1 MADEKIILEVS
12 IDNEAAQKNATKL
25 TKELIQQ
32 RKELSE
38 LRKTIRENGEAT
50 DEQAKRQVELT
61 NDITQ
66 NSKELRLNNR
76 VLQSNEGSKAAN
88 EAQTALLIAESKK
101 LNLETKEGRA
111 DFEILSKAIVQNTK
125 VLKDQEAAQN
135 NFRRNVGNYTN
146 SIIEASNASNLFG
159 GQLGDVFQAA
169 QTVNGTIP
177 KLIGGLKGLRA
188 AVAATGVGLLV
199 IALTSIVQLI
209 NRNEK
214 AARFFQKILR
224 AVGGVVGSLLD
235 KLADF
240 GSFLVDLATGSQ
252 KASKSL
258 TSAFN
263 SVIDPI
269 AQVGINLIELFVPFE
284 KVQEIATRVFESIK
298 NGINEVIG
306 LFDGFGDRVNNAFDS
321 LVSGFDSVAS
331 SLFGVENASSQITEG
346 INSAIEKTTE
356 VFKPLT
362 DAVGNAANNIVDFGN
377 GLTDAAKGGFDLAA
391 SNINLRAS
399 IRALGIEQAK
409 ATAEAEKA
417 RKERDDEN
425 KTLEERLAANDA
437 VLEAE
442 RRRTEAQTAQT
453 NARIQLLENERKVQG
468 RLTEEQ
474 LDELAT
480 LNEELFNIQEDFL
493 GRTTE
498 QQTEAFA
505 IRNEEA
511 IQQAESEVARQE
523 ANLAQQTENTE
534 AFFNAQAEL
543 LREQRELADTQAQAE
558 IQDQARL
565 QDTLLKNEAEFN
577 KAIQELDI
585 EREATRLDN
594 QKAALDAQLL
604 VLEEGTQER
613 LNKQLE
619 LIEIEREQ
627 ELNQLALTEEQ
638 KLLIEAQFEAD
649 RNALLKESSDARIE
663 QEQSELEATTAIEQ
677 AKIGVFQQG
686 LNLAKSIFGEQS
698 AIGKAIFA
706 LQQGLAVAE
715 ITTNLQKELSAIAA
729 ASAANPANALTA
741 GGAGAAQYGVQS
753 AIAIARAGIGIGTVL
768 AQTIQ
773 GFMEGG
779 SLAGGGQ
786 EGTKQT
792 GIKDNLLGFA
802 PNIGAFAFGGEE
814 FITNKRASLNNLE
827 ALKTINAFGANQK
840 FSVIPQFQTGG
851 IVEAQSS
858 QQVESQFQ
866 LNNAIRNLPQPVV
879 TVSDISKGFNNV
891 GVSERGGNIG

>member
-61 NDITQ
+61 NDISQ

-76 VLQSNEGSKAAN
+76 VLQSNEGTKAAN

-111 DFEILSKAIVQNTK
+111 DFEILSKAIGQNTK

-214 AARFFQKILR
+214 AARFFQKILG

-306 LFDGFGDRVNNAFDS
+306 LFDGFGDRVNNAFDSLVSGFDS

-565 QDTLLKNEAEFN
+565 KDTLLKNEAEFN

-594 QKAALDAQLL
+594 QKAALEAQIL
-604 VLEEGTQER
+604 VLEQGSQER

-619 LIEIEREQ
+619 LIEIGREQ
-627 ELNQLALTEEQ
+627 ELNQLALSEEQ
-638 KLLIEAQFEAD
+638 KFLIEEQFRTQSLEVQKNFNDAKLVEDKKLAEA
-649 RNALLKESSDARIE
+649 ES
-663 QEQSELEATTAIEQ
+663 Q
-677 AKIGVFQQG
+677 
-686 LNLAKSIFGEQS
+686 
-698 AIGKAIFA
+698 
-706 LQQGLAVAE
+706 LQQKSLSATQGFFQAGQQLTKEGTIANKAFGIANATISAYQAGAQALATVPFPANIAALAAVIGTGLAQVA
-715 ITTNLQKELSAIAA
+715 QIA
-729 ASAANPANALTA
+729 
-741 GGAGAAQYGVQS
+741 GVEF
-753 AIAIARAGIGIGTVL
+753 AT
-768 AQTIQ
+768 
-773 GFMEGG
+773 GG
-779 SLAGGGQ
+779 SLKDGGQ